1 MADIEYS
8 KATITDSKGK
18 VLKEPKKDKLDMGKL
33 MWWKMMDD
41 MDNVPETEVAGTILA
56 TLNFMAQRNAARIEQ
71 ITVATRLYG
80 NTSAFSLLGS
90 SFTRASAVPPSPS
103 SQRISYNLCSSVVD
117 TLTSQIAKDKI
128 TPTFITSG
136 GRWGMQRKAENLSKF
151 IDGCFYEN
159 KIQKKRVEAFR
170 DGAVWGD
177 GFVHV
182 YRTEDDRVGVE
193 RVLPHELLIDEIEA
207 LVATPRQLHRVKICD
222 REVLKDCFKDVEG
235 AAEKIDRAMPS
246 NLESIAGEATAG
258 DLITVSESWRLPSGP
273 ETMDGRKVICVGD
286 QYLCGMVYEKDYFPF
301 PGFQYSKRMLGWWG
315 QGAVERLQN
324 LQGEINRLMILIQK
338 SMWLGGSFKI
348 LVPIGS
354 KVVSQHLN
362 NDVGA
367 IIHYAGNVQPSY
379 ITPPMI
385 QNDIY
390 PYVDTLIERGYRQ
403 EGVSMLSA
411 SSMKPLGVN
420 SGTALRTYDKI
431 ADDRQLVLGQGI
443 EDFSLEIA
451 RQMIEVVKDIFKDK
465 KTYKVTWPGTRF
477 VESIDWKDVNLEDDE
492 YYLKA
497 FPTSS
502 LPDDPMARL
511 ETIQEYMQAGMI
523 SPRAGRRLLRTE
535 DIEMSDMLA
544 NAAEELICKTIE
556 SIIYDGEEAESPDG
570 NWDLQ
575 LAKQLSIEYY
585 NFALLNE
592 CPKENMNELRTWMSF
607 IDDQM
612 GLTTPPPPPMGA
624 PGAPGGN
631 APSAPLANPMP
642 TPQSDLVPNTAPAV
656 SQ

>member
-1 MADIEYS
+1 MAKIEYS
-8 KATITDSKGK
+8 NATITDSKGK
-18 VLKEPKKDKLDMGKL
+18 VLKEPKADNNPTAGKL
-33 MWWKMMDD
+33 MWWKPKMSDED
-41 MDNVPETEVAGTILA
+41 RAGAILA
-56 TLNFMAQRNAARIEQ
+56 SIRFMQDHQTARMEQ

-117 TLTSQIAKDKI
+117 TLTAQIAKNKI

-159 KIQKKRVEAFR
+159 KVQAKTVMGFR
-170 DGAVWGD
+170 DGACWGD
-177 GFVHV
+177 GLAHIF
-182 YRTEDDRVGVE
+182 RTDEDRVGVE
-193 RVLPHELLIDEIEA
+193 RVLPHELLIDEVEA
-207 LVATPRQLHRVKICD
+207 LVAKPMQMHRVKICD
-222 REVLKDCFKDVEG
+222 REVLKENMSDIEG
-235 AAEKIDRAMPS
+235 AAEKIDAAMPS
-246 NLESIAGEATAG
+246 NLEAVTGEATAG
-258 DLITVSESWRLPSGP
+258 DLVSVTESWRLSTSKDS
-273 ETMDGRKVICVGD
+273 EDGMHVISIED
-286 QYLCGMVYEKDYFPF
+286 KILFQEVYKKTYFPF
-301 PGFQYSKRMLGWWG
+301 AQFQYSKRLIGFWG

-367 IIHYAGNVQPSY
+367 IIHYSGDIPPSY

-385 QNDIY
+385 QADIY

-411 SSMKPLGVN
+411 NNVKPLGVN

-431 ADDRQLVLGQGI
+431 ADDRQLTLGQAI
-443 EDFSLEIA
+443 EDFDLEIA
-451 RQMIEVVKDIFKDK
+451 RQMIEVVKDIFRDK

-477 VESIDWKDVNLEDDE
+477 VESIDWKDVNLEEDE

-502 LPDDPMARL
+502 LPDEPMARL
-511 ETIQEYMQAGMI
+511 ETIQEYMQAGMV

-544 NAAEELICKTIE
+544 NAAEDLICKTIE
-556 SIIYDGEEAESPDG
+556 GILYDGDEAEPLDG

-585 NFALLNE
+585 NFAMVNN
-592 CPKENMNELRTWMSF
+592 CPQDEMDNLRTWQGF
-607 IDDQM
+607 IDDAM
-612 GLTTPPPPPMGA
+612 GLTAPPPPPQGM
-624 PGAPGGN
+624 PGAPGGAVAN
-631 APSAPLANPMP
+631 GTSAPLAAPNP
-642 TPQSDLVPNTAPAV
+642 TPQSNMIPNTAPAV
-656 SQ
+656 AQ